1 MKMPGSGQLPLMRMP
16 RCFPVCRSR
25 VTLSMSCGWKCF
37 ENKNIW
43 WVVKIFHLVRA
54 GVGVG
59 HHLAG
64 PAGRPPVLLDP
75 LAVDAEAQHGGHLA
89 EGRANLRG
97 NIVIVCEADLEVL
110 MLSVR

>member
-1 MKMPGSGQLPLMRMP
+1 
-16 RCFPVCRSR
+16 
-25 VTLSMSCGWKCF
+25 MSHYTYL
-37 ENKNIW
+37 
-43 WVVKIFHLVRA
+43 VYLVRA
-54 GVGVG
+54 GVRVG

-97 NIVIVCEADLEVL
+97 NNITISSEH
-110 MLSVR
+110 